1 MGQAFW
7 EFGRVIQKYREIWE
21 RGLFRNVKK
30 DWKWRQITWEGL
42 FWRQGP
48 PGVNGF

>member
-21 RGLFRNVKK
+21 RGLFGYVNK
-30 DWKWRQITWEGL
+30 GL
-42 FWRQGP
+42 
-48 PGVNGF
+48 